1 MSRLKELRYFTLV
14 LLLFGFIAAG
24 TISSCRDQ
32 KKKESTEEPAA
43 EAESEEHPTEAGSE
57 SEEHPSAEGEEHPTK
72 EGDEHPTK
80 EGDEHP
86 TKEGEEHPKD
96 TVS

>member
-1 MSRLKELRYFTLV
+1 MSRLKELKYFTLIM
-14 LLLFGFIAAG
+14 LLFGFIAAG

-43 EAESEEHPTEAGSE
+43 AESDEHPTEAGSE
-57 SEEHPSAEGEEHPTK
+57 SEEHPTKEAEEHPSK
-72 EGDEHPTK
+72 EGE
-80 EGDEHP
+80 EHP

>member
-1 MSRLKELRYFTLV
+1 MSRLKELKYFTLIM
-14 LLLFGFIAAG
+14 LLFGFIAAG

-43 EAESEEHPTEAGSE
+43 AES
-57 SEEHPSAEGEEHPTK
+57 
-72 EGDEHPTK
+72 DEHPTK
-80 EGDEHP
+80 EAEEHPSKEGEEHP

>member
-1 MSRLKELRYFTLV
+1 MRRLKELRYFTLV

-32 KKKESTEEPAA
+32 KKKESTEEAA
-43 EAESEEHPTEAGSE
+43 TEAESEEHPTE
-57 SEEHPSAEGEEHPTK
+57 GEEHPTDG
-72 EGDEHPTK
+72 EEHPTDGEEHPKK
-80 EGDEHP
+80 EGEEHP